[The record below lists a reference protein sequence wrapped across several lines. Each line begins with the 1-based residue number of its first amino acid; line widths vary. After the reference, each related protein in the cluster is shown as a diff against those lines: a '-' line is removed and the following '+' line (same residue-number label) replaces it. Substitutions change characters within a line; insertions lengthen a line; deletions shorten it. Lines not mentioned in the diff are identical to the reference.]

1 MRPSSPDHKPITA
14 HPVFRLYPANRTLAL
29 TYNSTPI
36 YHFFN
41 LGLRGLPLMA
51 SVFY

>member
-1 MRPSSPDHKPITA
+1 MRPSSLDYKPFTA
-14 HPVFRLYPANRTLAL
+14 HPVFRLYPVNHTTAL

-41 LGLRGLPLMA
+41 LGLRGLQLMA